1 MILDLDRFLVV
12 ERPFW
17 RELESLLGSLER
29 ASASE
34 RETPAARLGRL
45 RRIHYL
51 YQRASADLA
60 KVQTFAAAPE
70 LRQYLENLVAR
81 AYGEIHEVRAAERWN
96 PWHFFT
102 GTFPCAVRRQA
113 RAGALALGVT
123 AAGSLFG
130 GAALYLDPDAKS
142 GLIPFAHLAGDPAER
157 VAEEERVTG
166 DHLSDRKASFSS
178 ELMTHNI
185 RVSMLALA
193 LGMSWGFGTVALLF
207 TNGVL
212 LGAVAADYVAAGHSR
227 FLLGWLL
234 PHGAIEIP
242 AIVIA
247 GQAGLV
253 LAGALLGWADR
264 TPLRER
270 LRAVRPDL
278 VALIGGVAMLLV
290 WAGLVEAFLSQYH
303 EPVLPYGVKIA
314 FGLVELGVLA
324 ALLARGGRGAD
335 DADPPSSREAG
346 ARRNAAG
353 ASRVAEAT
361 RSRIPPTRAAVP

>member
-1 MILDLDRFLVV
+1 MILDLDRFLAA

-17 RELESLLGSLER
+17 RELEQLLGSLER
-29 ASASE
+29 ASAGE
-34 RETPAARLGRL
+34 REAPAARLGRL

-81 AYGEIHEVRAAERWN
+81 AYGEIHEVRAAEPWN
-96 PWHFFT
+96 PWRFFT
-102 GTFPCAVRRQA
+102 GTFPRAVRRQA

-123 AAGSLFG
+123 IAGAVFG
-130 GAALYLDPDAKS
+130 GAAIYLDPDAKS
-142 GLIPFAHLAGDPAER
+142 GLIPFAHLAGNPAER
-157 VAEEERVTG
+157 VAEEERAI
-166 DHLSDRKASFSS
+166 DDRLSDRKASFSS

-193 LGMSWGFGTVALLF
+193 LGMSWGFGTVVLLF

-212 LGAVAADYVAAGHSR
+212 LGAVAADYIMAGHSR

-264 TPLRER
+264 TPLRQR
-270 LRAVRPDL
+270 LRAVGPDL
-278 VALIGGVAMLLV
+278 VALIGGVAMMLV

-303 EPVLPYGVKIA
+303 EPVLPYAVKIA

-324 ALLARGGRGAD
+324 ALLARGGGGAD
-335 DADPPSSREAG
+335 DAEPSTPRETG
-346 ARRNAAG
+346 ARRTASA
-353 ASRVAEAT
+353 ASRAAQPT
-361 RSRIPPTRAAVP
+361 RSRTSATGATR